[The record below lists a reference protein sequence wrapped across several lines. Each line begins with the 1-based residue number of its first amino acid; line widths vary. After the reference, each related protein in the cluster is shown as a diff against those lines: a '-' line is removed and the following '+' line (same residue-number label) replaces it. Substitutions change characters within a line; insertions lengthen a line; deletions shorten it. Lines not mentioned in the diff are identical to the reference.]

1 MILEVLPSLMIL
13 LLKALLSQTQP
24 PTAHPPL
31 EEIPQQRV
39 CLVLNTPGQLADW
52 QQIGSPNILCLFK
65 KKKYFT
71 KSEVMQDTHH
81 CRVICLKYRFCQTTE
96 IFVAGNSSPT
106 DPPPPACPLQPPQIP
121 FSQKVL
127 CT

>member
-1 MILEVLPSLMIL
+1 MILEVLPRLMIL

-39 CLVLNTPGQLADW
+39 CLVLNTLGQLADW

-65 KKKYFT
+65 KK
-71 KSEVMQDTHH
+71 
-81 CRVICLKYRFCQTTE
+81 
-96 IFVAGNSSPT
+96 IFYKIRSDAGHTSLPGDMS
-106 DPPPPACPLQPPQIP
+106 QI
-121 FSQKVL
+121 
-127 CT
+127 